1 MNYNDKYGDTSSTS
15 VKPCALVA
23 DLLRQM
29 PPDVEP
35 LLSGLDFATADE
47 LSDSYSMAW
56 HTVAG
61 DKYLASKDTQRDFPL
76 ARIVYKRANSICS
89 AAEAVKKMRAAADGM
104 WIRFFEKM
112 EVKKRRNAVFSG
124 EKSKDAYLS
133 ANTEIE
139 RIYRFSYTDM
149 ESLRYFVC
157 QARKDDPDPA
167 LCRSLYMWSAEKMTG
182 KTTVARIVAGVL
194 NGLVTWR
201 DIQRA
206 QIMSDIPTE
215 LQFER
220 FARPKGT
227 RYACV
232 VMDEAFTG
240 GKSTAKYYGKFK
252 AALTSDSCQVE
263 VKNGERFDVPCW
275 RNYIFTSNDDIST
288 IVADESERRIFAIE
302 MKRPEQTD
310 YDRLVELWRDYIVNA
325 PEEPDTAKWY
335 RETMPKVKG
344 EVGVTIDDLVSAF
357 TSPDFLSELER
368 YEAECNQRVQAAL
381 ASGMQAVSVNRYQ
394 VSFPRFFSNFI
405 TASFDVRKQP
415 SIVKEAVV
423 RAFGEPRF
431 SGNRRYYNVKD
442 LKNALE
448 GYLKE
453 INETN
458 AVDYAQDDEIEL
470 PY

>member
-1 MNYNDKYGDTSSTS
+1 MNYNEKYGETESTRD
-15 VKPCALVA
+15 KPCAIAA
-23 DLLRQM
+23 DVLKLI

-35 LLSGLDFATADE
+35 LLAELEFQTADE
-47 LSDSYSMAW
+47 LADAYSRAW
-56 HTVAG
+56 HAVAG
-61 DKYLASKDTQRDFPL
+61 DKYINDKGTQREIPM
-76 ARIVYKRANSICS
+76 ARIVARRANSICS
-89 AAEAVKKMRAAADGM
+89 AAESVKKLRAAADGL
-104 WIRFFEKM
+104 WIRRFEKL
-112 EVKKRRNAVFSG
+112 EVQRRRNALFSG
-124 EKSKDAYLS
+124 DKSEAVYSFAKS
-133 ANTEIE
+133 EIE
-139 RIYRFSYTDM
+139 RIYRFSALDM
-149 ESLRYFVC
+149 DYLRYFVC

-182 KTTVARIVAGVL
+182 KTTVARIVAGIL
-194 NGLVTWR
+194 NGFVTWR
-201 DIQRA
+201 EIQRA

-240 GKSTAKYYGKFK
+240 GKSTARYYGKFK

-263 VKNGERFDVPCW
+263 VKNGERLDVPCW

-288 IVADESERRIFAIE
+288 IVADESERRIFAIQ
-302 MKRPEQTD
+302 MQRPEHTD
-310 YDRLVELWRDYIVNA
+310 YERLVELWRDYIVNA

-381 ASGMQAVSVNRYQ
+381 ANGMQAVSVNRYQ

-405 TASFDVRKQP
+405 TASFDVRKNP
-415 SIVKEAVV
+415 NIVKEAVV
-423 RAFGEPRF
+423 RVFGEPRS
-431 SGNRRYYNVKD
+431 SGNRKYYNVKD

-448 GYLKE
+448 GDLKE
-453 INETN
+453 NN
-458 AVDYAQDDEIEL
+458 DQPAADYAQGDEMEL

>member
-1 MNYNDKYGDTSSTS
+1 MNYNEKYGDITSTS
-15 VKPCALVA
+15 AQPCALVA
-23 DLLRQM
+23 DVLKQM

-35 LLSGLDFATADE
+35 LLLDIDFASADE
-47 LSDSYSMAW
+47 LAEAYSRAW
-56 HTVAG
+56 HTTAG

-76 ARIVYKRANSICS
+76 ARILYKRANSICS
-89 AAEAVKKMRAAADGM
+89 AAESVKKLKAAADGM
-104 WIRFFEKM
+104 WIRNFEKI

-124 EKSKDAYLS
+124 EKSTAVYLS
-133 ANTEIE
+133 TKAEIE
-139 RIYRFSYTDM
+139 QIYRFSDLDM
-149 ESLRYFVC
+149 EYLRYFVC
-157 QARKDDPDPA
+157 QARKENTDPA
-167 LCRSLYMWSAEKMTG
+167 LCRSLYIWSAEKMTG

-232 VMDEAFTG
+232 LMDEAFTG

-288 IVADESERRIFAIE
+288 IVADESERRLFAIQ
-302 MKRPEQTD
+302 MQRPEQAE
-310 YDRLVELWRDYIVNA
+310 YERLVELWRDYIVNA
-325 PEEPDTAKWY
+325 PEDPDTAKWY
-335 RETMPKVKG
+335 RDTMPQVKG

-357 TSPDFLSELER
+357 TSPDFLAELER
-368 YEAECNQRVQAAL
+368 YEAECNQRIADAL
-381 ASGMQAVSVNRYQ
+381 ASGLQAVSVNRYQ

-405 TASFDVRKQP
+405 TASFDVRKNP
-415 SIVKEAVV
+415 NIVKEAVV
-423 RAFGEPRF
+423 RAFGEPRS
-431 SGNRRYYNVKD
+431 SGNRKYYNVKD
-442 LKNALE
+442 LKNVLE
-448 GYLKE
+448 GDLKE
-453 INETN
+453 RNDTL
-458 AVDYAQDDEIEL
+458 AADFDQDDKMEL

>member
-1 MNYNDKYGDTSSTS
+1 MNYDEKYGDITSTS
-15 VKPCALVA
+15 AQPCVLVA
-23 DLLRQM
+23 DVLKQM

-35 LLSGLDFATADE
+35 LLADIDFSTAEE
-47 LSDSYSMAW
+47 LAEAYSRAW
-56 HTVAG
+56 HAVAG

-89 AAEAVKKMRAAADGM
+89 AAESVKKLRAAADGM
-104 WIRFFEKM
+104 WIRNFEKI
-112 EVKKRRNAVFSG
+112 EIKKRRNAVFSG
-124 EKSKDAYLS
+124 EKSTEVYLS
-133 ANTEIE
+133 AKPEIE
-139 RIYRFSYTDM
+139 RIYRFSALDM
-149 ESLRYFVC
+149 EYLRYFVC
-157 QARKDDPDPA
+157 QSRKDDPDPA
-167 LCRSLYMWSAEKMTG
+167 LCRSLYMWSAQKMTG
-182 KTTVARIVAGVL
+182 KTTVARIVAGIL
-194 NGLVTWR
+194 NGLTTWR

-288 IVADESERRIFAIE
+288 IVADESERRIFAIQ
-302 MKRPEQTD
+302 MQQPEQTD
-310 YDRLVELWRDYIVNA
+310 YERLVELWRDYIVNA
-325 PEEPDTAKWY
+325 PEESDTAKWY
-335 RETMPKVKG
+335 RDTMPSVKG

-381 ASGMQAVSVNRYQ
+381 ANGMQAVSVNRYQ

-405 TASFDVRKQP
+405 TASFDVRKNP
-415 SIVKEAVV
+415 NIVKEAVI
-423 RAFGEPRF
+423 RAFGEPRS
-431 SGNRRYYNVKD
+431 SGNRKYYNIIQLKAD
-442 LKNALE
+442 LDRM
-448 GYLKE
+448 LKE
-453 INETN
+453 QPEP
-458 AVDYAQDDEIEL
+458 AAYDYTQDEEL